1 MGDFKRARQRA
12 KEIRKGVPPEQSEI
26 LSQTE
31 KDTQETYPR
40 REAII
45 NDMRR
50 GVHRTRVINAKKALK
65 RNKKK
70 KQGLVAMKDGLLP
83 PSHGSELELG
93 DEFLDLADAGLA
105 PAQKPA
111 RPLRTDVYVST
122 DRHTKE
128 LSAISTRPTAAAHS
142 GEVAEPGDF
151 VTVEVAGIPLIVTRG
166 QDNNVH
172 AMHNICAHR
181 GATVETREAGSE
193 RVLSCPF
200 HGWSYHL
207 DGELRAV
214 SDASAFSS
222 TPCTREGLT
231 PVHCEE
237 RHGIIWVTAD
247 HAAAPI
253 KVRDWLGDKLDN
265 LLTSLK
271 LDSMVLHAATIIDVN
286 ANWKLL
292 TDGFLELY
300 HFKYLHR
307 NTVASYLAANIA
319 RPLRFGEHLGNA
331 IPKEG
336 LLKNLD
342 DEPREEWRVY
352 NGTVIPVVLLP
363 GTVINWD
370 AGHLEVFSL
379 RPNPKHPGQTLV
391 RLWLAVPA
399 KHADQTDL
407 WNRTFAS
414 VLEVINEDF
423 VAAEHVQ
430 RNIEVGVTEELL
442 IGANEEL
449 LIEHMASVDQLV
461 ANHGSL

>member
-40 REAII
+40 REVII

-50 GVHRTRVINAKKALK
+50 GVRRTRVINAKKALK

-70 KQGLVAMKDGLLP
+70 KQRLVAMKDGLLP

-200 HGWSYHL
+200 MGGRTTSMVTQGCQRCLGILINTMHPRRPHSCPLRRAARNHL
-207 DGELRAV
+207 
-214 SDASAFSS
+214 
-222 TPCTREGLT
+222 
-231 PVHCEE
+231 
-237 RHGIIWVTAD
+237 VTAD

-265 LLTSLK
+265 VLTSLK
-271 LDSMVLHAATIIDVN
+271 LESMVLHASTIIDVN

-336 LLKNLD
+336 LLKDLAD
-342 DEPREEWRVY
+342 KPREEWRVY

-461 ANHGSL
+461 ANHGG